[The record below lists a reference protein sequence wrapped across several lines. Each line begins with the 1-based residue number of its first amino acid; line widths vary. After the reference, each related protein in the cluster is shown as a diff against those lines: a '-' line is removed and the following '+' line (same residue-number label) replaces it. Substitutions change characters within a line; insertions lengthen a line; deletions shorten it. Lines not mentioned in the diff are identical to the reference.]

1 MSIATNLLLIML
13 SINLMLF
20 VFGNPENNSPML
32 ASIKTIY
39 QMTTGSGDWITF
51 FNSYATLGNLTIFGI
66 LMGVVLL
73 GALATGANWITTGG
87 GYGAILTLQVL
98 AIAIFV
104 PLMLMPNFSTFGFPT
119 MIEYVLDIIFG
130 GLITVTVISMLKGY

>member
-32 ASIKTIY
+32 AVIKTFY
-39 QMTTGSGDWITF
+39 LAFTGSPNWNNIITAFGSSMWIYGTLF
-51 FNSYATLGNLTIFGI
+51 ILIATAAI
-66 LMGVVLL
+66 
-73 GALATGANWITTGG
+73 ATGANYLTTGG

-98 AIAIFV
+98 AIAIFSS
-104 PLMLMPNFSTFGFPT
+104 LILMPNFSTFGFPT